1 VYHHRVARESPSDG
15 VLPLTHLTST
25 GGGLPARAA
34 AARPLQRR
42 RMVSIRE
49 LPTASALNR
58 CTSARM
64 PFTRTLNPYRG
75 CEFACVYCY
84 ARYTHTYMGLHD
96 PVDFE
101 TKIFAKVNMPQ
112 LLRRELASTDLTGE
126 SIAVGTVTDPYQP
139 AERRL
144 GITRKLLASFR
155 HVRGMTLSITTK
167 SDLVVRDMDLLHE
180 IARHNRVHINMTV
193 VTLDPALARGL
204 EPRAPR
210 PDLRLAALATLRQ
223 EGLDA
228 GIFAMPIL
236 PGLTDS
242 HDDLN
247 ALAAATAAA
256 GGQYLV
262 ADPLFVRSCIRPTLF
277 AFLETDH
284 PDLLRRYRR
293 VYGRGG
299 HLPQAYLRRLRE
311 RVKKVRAAHGLLP
324 GPALDPGSHGNGN
337 GKP

>member
-1 VYHHRVARESPSDG
+1 
-15 VLPLTHLTST
+15 
-25 GGGLPARAA
+25 
-34 AARPLQRR
+34 
-42 RMVSIRE
+42 
-49 LPTASALNR
+49 
-58 CTSARM
+58 M
-64 PFTRTLNPYRG
+64 PFTHTLNPYRG

-96 PVDFE
+96 PVEFE

-126 SIAVGTVTDPYQP
+126 SIAIGTVTDPYQP

-180 IARHNRVHINMTV
+180 IGRHNRVHINMTV
-193 VTLDPALARGL
+193 VTLDTALARGL

-210 PDLRLAALATLRQ
+210 PDLRMAALATLRQ
-223 EGLDA
+223 GGINA

-242 HDDLN
+242 HDDLH

-256 GGQYLV
+256 TGQYLV

-277 AFLETDH
+277 AFLQEHD
-284 PDLLRRYRR
+284 PDLLRRYRK
-293 VYGRGG
+293 VYGPDG
-299 HLPQAYLRRLRE
+299 HLPREYVRRLRE
-311 RVKKVRAAHGLLP
+311 RVRKVTEAHGLLK
-324 GPALDPGSHGNGN
+324 GPSPDPAGNGHR
-337 GKP
+337 KP

>member
-1 VYHHRVARESPSDG
+1 MAHETFADG
-15 VLPLTHLTST
+15 VLPLPDLIPADR
-25 GGGLPARAA
+25 GLPARAA
-34 AARPLQRR
+34 AARPLERR
-42 RMVSIRE
+42 RLVSIRE

-64 PFTRTLNPYRG
+64 PFTHTLNPYRG

-84 ARYTHTYMGLHD
+84 ARYTHTYMGLYD
-96 PVDFE
+96 PVEFE

-112 LLRRELASTDLTGE
+112 HLRRELATTDLTGE

-144 GITRKLLASFR
+144 GLTRKLLASFR

-167 SDLVVRDMDLLHE
+167 SDLVVRDMDLLRE
-180 IARHNRVHINMTV
+180 IARHNRVHINLTV
-193 VTLDPALARGL
+193 VTLDTALARGL

-210 PDLRLAALATLRQ
+210 PDLRLAALAALRR
-223 EGLDA
+223 GGVDA

-236 PGLTDS
+236 PGLSDS
-242 HDDLN
+242 HDDLD

-256 GGQYLV
+256 GGQYLC

-277 AFLETDH
+277 AFLQAHD
-284 PDLLRRYRR
+284 PDLLRRYRK
-293 VYGRGG
+293 VYGGG
-299 HLPQAYLRRLRE
+299 GRLPREYVRRLRA
-311 RVKKVRAAHGLLP
+311 RVEKVRAAHGLPAGPVP
-324 GPALDPGSHGNGN
+324 GPGSNRNGE
-337 GKP
+337 P

>member
-1 VYHHRVARESPSDG
+1 VYHHAVTRESSVDG
-15 VLPLTHLTST
+15 FLPIPDLNPA
-25 GGGLPARAA
+25 GRGLPARAA

-49 LPTASALNR
+49 LPTASALNP
-58 CTSARM
+58 CTSERM

-101 TKIFAKVNMPQ
+101 TKIFAKVDMPRR
-112 LLRRELASTDLTGE
+112 LRRELASTDLTGE
-126 SIAVGTVTDPYQP
+126 SIAIGTVTDPYQP

-144 GITRKLLASFR
+144 GITRKLLESFR

-167 SDLVVRDMDLLHE
+167 SDLVVRDMDLLRE
-180 IARHNRVHINMTV
+180 IACHNRVHINMTV
-193 VTLDPALARGL
+193 VTLDTALARGL

-210 PDLRLAALATLRQ
+210 PDLRLAALASLRR
-223 EGLDA
+223 GGIA
-228 GIFAMPIL
+228 GGVFAMPIL

-277 AFLETDH
+277 AFLENHD
-284 PDLLRRYRR
+284 PDLLRRYHK
-293 VYGRGG
+293 VYGPGG
-299 HLPQAYLRRLRE
+299 HLPREYVRRLRE
-311 RVKKVRAAHGLLP
+311 RVTKVRAAHGLLK
-324 GPALDPGSHGNGN
+324 GPAPAPTGNGNGN

>member
-1 VYHHRVARESPSDG
+1 MYHHTVAHASSSDG
-15 VLPLTHLTST
+15 VLPLAHLTST
-25 GGGLPARAA
+25 GGLPARAA
-34 AARPLQRR
+34 AARPLQQR

-58 CTSARM
+58 CTSQRM

-84 ARYTHTYMGLHD
+84 ARYTHSYLGLHD
-96 PVDFE
+96 PVEFE
-101 TKIFAKVNMPQ
+101 TKIFAKVGMPR
-112 LLRRELASTDLTGE
+112 LLRRELAGTDLTGE
-126 SIAVGTVTDPYQP
+126 SVAIGTVTDPYQP

-144 GITRKLLASFR
+144 GITRKLLGAFR
-155 HVRGMTLSITTK
+155 LVRGITLSITTK
-167 SDLVVRDMDLLHE
+167 SDLVVRDMDLLLE

-210 PDLRLAALATLRQ
+210 PDLRLAALATLRRK
-223 EGLDA
+223 GINA

-242 HDDLN
+242 HDDLH

-277 AFLETDH
+277 AFLQDH
-284 PDLLRRYRR
+284 DPDLLRRYRK
-293 VYGRGG
+293 VYGPNG
-299 HLPQAYLRRLRE
+299 HLPQEYLHRLRE
-311 RVKKVRAAHGLLP
+311 RVNKVRAAHGLLK
-324 GPALDPGSHGNGN
+324 GPAPAPGGHGKDNS
-337 GKP
+337 KP